1 MFNYSKITKES
12 LKSDLTETIK
22 NSKNFV
28 SKLKETKDIN
38 LESFDLFERQISD
51 LSGRVTFMGDV
62 HVDEE
67 IRNFAN
73 EAESIIENYL
83 LETITD
89 EKLYEKFQEIDK
101 ASLEGESLKY
111 FKEVEREVEVVIL
124 PDEYDFD

>member
-1 MFNYSKITKES
+1 
-12 LKSDLTETIK
+12 
-22 NSKNFV
+22 
-28 SKLKETKDIN
+28 
-38 LESFDLFERQISD
+38 
-51 LSGRVTFMGDV
+51 MGDV

-111 FKEVEREVEVVIL
+111 FKEVERDFIDAGHRLEEEQKVRLIEIEKRLIDLEITFSKIL
-124 PDEYDFD
+124 LTINQSSPSKLQS